1 VSQPAGTAPTD
12 TALWQCAVA
21 GDHDAFGRLFDRHS
35 GAVYSYLFR
44 RTADWSAA
52 EDLTAAVFLQAWRK
66 RGQVVFD
73 AESALPWLLGVARQ
87 LLRNTVRVRA
97 RYQAALARAGAEL
110 AASAPPADPAEQVAS
125 QVDSEREMARL
136 RQALARLPRQ
146 QRETVELC
154 VFAGL
159 DQNAAA
165 IAMGVSVGTVK
176 SRLHR
181 ARRSL
186 QADLHQ
192 DAISPASTGPGR
204 KLQADLHQDAISP
217 ASTGPGRR
225 LQADPRPGVVPAQP
239 AAAEPGHPAAT
250 AAQPKAGQ
258 WTT

>member
-1 VSQPAGTAPTD
+1 MSQPAGTEPTD
-12 TALWQCAVA
+12 AALWQCAAA

-35 GAVYSYLFR
+35 GVVYSYLFR

-73 AESALPWLLGVARQ
+73 AESVLPWLLGVARQ
-87 LLRNTVRVRA
+87 LLRNTVRARL

-110 AASAPPADPAEQVAS
+110 AAAAQPPDPADQVAG
-125 QVDSEREMARL
+125 QVDTERQMARL
-136 RQALARLPRQ
+136 RQAIARLPRQ
-146 QRETVELC
+146 QREAVELC

-165 IAMGVSVGTVK
+165 IAMGVPVGTVK

-181 ARRSL
+181 ARRRL
-186 QADLHQ
+186 QADLRQ
-192 DAISPASTGPGR
+192 DAISAASTEPG
-204 KLQADLHQDAISP
+204 
-217 ASTGPGRR
+217 
-225 LQADPRPGVVPAQP
+225 QP
-239 AAAEPGHPAAT
+239 AAV